1 MTEEEEEEE
10 GRRRCVPLSRAA
22 QDPCHSYEVGKPQWG
37 PALTETPGEIWVLV
51 ASMGMLLKPG
61 FACGGVCR
69 GSRAGDSECYKSDM
83 LQRGLAG
90 PDHSAV
96 AKRERSLAKLDS
108 GQREEPGFGIK
119 LGMLTRPVQV
129 HWAWARGRGDM
140 KRLEGAVPPSESP
153 HSP

>member
-1 MTEEEEEEE
+1 MVRSAGT
-10 GRRRCVPLSRAA
+10 V
-22 QDPCHSYEVGKPQWG
+22 
-37 PALTETPGEIWVLV
+37 VLGTQSATKV
-51 ASMGMLLKPG
+51 SLCILL
-61 FACGGVCR
+61 R
-69 GSRAGDSECYKSDM
+69 DM

-90 PDHSAV
+90 PGHSAV

-129 HWAWARGRGDM
+129 HWARARGRGNM
-140 KRLEGAVPPSESP
+140 KRMEGAVPPSESP